1 MNMKSFA
8 ILSFFYMISSV
19 ASSQSLRNEYVFEED
34 MNRELSSECGLGY
47 TYIGCYEDRLKDRAL
62 PYQVD
67 GQDHSPEDCE
77 AACKSKGYTIFGRQW
92 KGQCF
97 CGNAGDSHDQHGE
110 VKDCDW

>member
-8 ILSFFYMISSV
+8 ILSFFYMISLV
-19 ASSQSLRNEYVFEED
+19 ASQSLRNEYVFEED
-34 MNRELSSECGLGY
+34 VNRELSSECGLGS
-47 TYIGCYEDRLKDRAL
+47 TYIGCFEDRLKDRAL

-67 GQDHSPEDCE
+67 GQDHSPDDCE
-77 AACKSKGYTIFGRQW
+77 AACKSEGYTVFGRQW